1 MFFHESNTI
10 FAQELYQP
18 NSRKLPDNI
27 AQGARLHYCILLDIY
42 KVIIHR
48 KDEMTKGGF
57 SRSKGTIAQS
67 APAQCVSLNHVFI

>member
-18 NSRKLPDNI
+18 NSRKLPRQYSSRG
-27 AQGARLHYCILLDIY
+27 QGLHYCILLDIY

-57 SRSKGTIAQS
+57 FKK
-67 APAQCVSLNHVFI
+67 